1 MVVFCFQRIENKR
14 VYFINGNSAE
24 FDVIVFC
31 TGYKIDLPFLSS
43 EVKKTILDENSNDL
57 KVNFTIKKKYVGS
70 SVIGESSG

>member
-24 FDVIVFC
+24 FDAIVFC

-43 EVKKTILDENSNDL
+43 EVKKTILDEKSNDL
-57 KVNFTIKKKYVGS
+57 KVDFTGIWV
-70 SVIGESSG
+70 VLL